1 MLAGWEFAGLAVAA
15 FTSVVAMTPDASDKT
30 IDTIGLV
37 GIAGVLL
44 YGASAFLLDGWMQIA
59 GKIVTGIVAGLG
71 ANAGFGVIV
80 GRAFKGPE

>member
-44 YGASAFLLDGWMQIA
+44 YGASAFLL
-59 GKIVTGIVAGLG
+59 
-71 ANAGFGVIV
+71 
-80 GRAFKGPE
+80 